1 MENYSLLVLSLII
14 NVFLDAL
21 KYEFCVYNSSLA
33 QQTNPRTKQHWKN
46 SADNAP
52 HHLNRLPAIH
62 ALTQPHP
69 DTQQVH
75 GKLFRSGGSI
85 YIFLIIFP
93 KYYMFPCFFMIIFL
107 FFSQVLSNILYF
119 VLISP
124 FLPFFSFL
132 LSLYCSPKLSRVGVG
147 DKTENIYPWSRFLAD
162 PPTTTMQRLK
172 GLTTGSLPTFIDVS
186 ANFASYK
193 GPCQLKRKCRDTEMF
208 LLT

>member
-46 SADNAP
+46 SAANAP

-62 ALTQPHP
+62 ELTQPHP

-93 KYYMFPCFFMIIFL
+93 KYYMFP
-107 FFSQVLSNILYF
+107 
-119 VLISP
+119 
-124 FLPFFSFL
+124 PFFHDSISFL
-132 LSLYCSPKLSRVGVG
+132 LLSTVQYHIFLLNFPFSSYLYLSSFFILFS
-147 DKTENIYPWSRFLAD
+147 KTLPG
-162 PPTTTMQRLK
+162 K
-172 GLTTGSLPTFIDVS
+172 GWGI
-186 ANFASYK
+186 
-193 GPCQLKRKCRDTEMF
+193 KRKIYTPGPGSWQTPRQPPCNG
-208 LLT
+208 